1 MNPFDSTVCAT
12 VLAPTAPPG
21 SEANPLFATRLD
33 LFNHEKQVHKDENEL
48 WACSCG
54 NKSITRNNFIRHL
67 KASESCHK
75 RPEPPIDNADDD
87 ANDDVSLL
95 EAVHAE
101 QRKEVKEEVME
112 IDLEQEHASS
122 H

>member
-1 MNPFDSTVCAT
+1 M
-12 VLAPTAPPG
+12 
-21 SEANPLFATRLD
+21 
-33 LFNHEKQVHKDENEL
+33 HKDENEL
-48 WACSCG
+48 WVCSCG

-67 KASESCHK
+67 KASESCYK
-75 RPEPPIDNADDD
+75 RPEPTVGRDDD
-87 ANDDVSLL
+87 DEANDDVSLL

-101 QRKEVKEEVME
+101 QRKEVKDEVME